1 MRYILITTLLIFIGG
16 CSLLNPYNKSD
27 FDKTY
32 SSEGNIKMVVEIPAG
47 TNKKY
52 EYNYKN
58 KKFIVDIKNGK
69 ERIIDFLSYPGN
81 YGFIPSTI
89 VSQEDG
95 GDGDAVDVLLIS
107 EHLPTGSVIEILPI
121 ALLHLEDGGE
131 NDSKIIAVPVDESKR
146 IINASSYQ
154 ELISKYPKV
163 VSIITEWFINYKG
176 SEIIEFKGWED
187 ELYAKEKILKWQI
200 NI

>member
-32 SSEGNIKMVVEIPAG
+32 SSEGNINMVVEIPAG

>member
-32 SSEGNIKMVVEIPAG
+32 SSEGNINMVVEIPAG

-176 SEIIEFKGWED
+176 SEIIEFKGWKD

>member
-32 SSEGNIKMVVEIPAG
+32 SSEGNINMVVEIPAG

-58 KKFIVDIKNGK
+58 KKFIVDIKNGE